1 MRAIAIVGRGCVL
14 PGAITPQAL
23 FDAVLG
29 NRDCTSNVPSSRW
42 RLDPADVSCSA
53 TDESTDKTWSLR
65 GGYVTEQV
73 AVPGLEG
80 LDPLVHWAAFAAE
93 QALDGVTHTG
103 RGDVI
108 LGNLSFPS
116 STHSAYAEAHWLGD
130 NASSVGLDS
139 VDPRNRFSSGMPAVH
154 VAQHLGLEGER
165 YCLDAACASSLY
177 AIAHACDRL
186 QDGLCDVAIAGA
198 VNRADD
204 LFIHIGFCA
213 LQAMSK
219 TGQSR
224 PFHAQADGLVPGEGA
239 AVVALKRLD
248 DAIRDGD
255 TIYGV
260 IRGVGLSNDGRAKNL
275 LAPAVAGQTLA
286 LQRAYEDAGWD
297 AGDVDLVECHATGTP
312 VGDATELQS
321 TGAVFAGR
329 TDVPIGSL
337 KGNLGHLVTAAGAA
351 GLIKVLE
358 AMRMKT
364 LPPTRQPDSPNP
376 ALDGSPFRLV
386 NPGESW
392 TGRRRAGVSAFGFG
406 GNNAHL
412 LVEAYDPAL
421 PTAQPVSA
429 PVEPIVVVGLSVR
442 VGDGAST
449 QDFLSDVH
457 NGTTRGPA
465 RTVHLGL
472 AGLKTPPRDLD
483 AALPQQWWALQSA
496 REATAHLTL
505 PTERTAVWV
514 GMGCDSEIARYGARW
529 RSAQWAATLG
539 ADADWAADIAEQFA
553 PRLTSSA
560 VVGTM
565 PNIPANRVNSQLNV
579 MGPSHTVSAEER
591 SGLVA
596 LDLAIRALQH
606 NTVDCAVVGAV
617 DLSHEPVH
625 KSAIEAV
632 LGHRL
637 HADAVVTLVLQ
648 RLSDADPAAVL
659 AQHINHTTGV
669 AHAASGLLNVAAGLV
684 HGWATGA
691 DVSVNTTDMAG
702 RTHAIRV
709 SPVHRL
715 TASSHSAAAVPTL
728 SRSAHA
734 PEVRVPTIET
744 ADPFA
749 HLTRIGSLDVASVMA
764 PPPSVMSAPVVS
776 APVVSAPVVSAPVVS
791 APVANVSVPLTR
803 SLVVPLSAPVLVD
816 PHSSPL
822 ASLLATMGHAHEQF
836 IATQTA
842 SHRAFLQAQDA
853 MMAAMVGAQP
863 MAPQSSASQSSA
875 PQSLAAQVSAGR
887 AVPAPQT
894 MARPSSTRSVTTP
907 VVRPRPAVHA
917 PVIAKPAPL
926 PVVQKPTTT
935 GVNAHHIYSTTVD
948 PPAGLPTFDK
958 AALHIHAAGNISEIF
973 GAEFAP
979 QDARDIVVRM
989 PKPPLLLADR
999 VTGIDAEKASMGL
1012 GTLWT
1017 ESDVAEDAWFLDN
1030 GRVPPGIL
1038 IESGQAD
1045 LMLISW
1051 LGVDLFIPEGR
1062 SYRLLGCEL
1071 VFHGDAPK
1079 GGDTLRYDIHID
1091 DHAAHG
1097 DVRLFFFHYD
1107 CVVNGEQVLTVR
1119 DGQAGFFTPEELA
1132 DSKGILWTPEDME
1145 LVPRGEARLD
1155 SPTAVSAKVLDDDA
1169 MAAFCDG
1176 RVDLCFGSDFDR
1188 TRTHTRTPHIPG
1200 GRMRFL
1206 DRVTDLD
1213 TAGGVDGRGYL
1224 RAEQDLTPDT
1234 WFFAGHFHN
1243 DPCMPGTLMLEA
1255 CMQAMAV
1262 YLTGMG
1268 FTTKRDGWRFQPV
1281 PEQKY
1286 KLRCRGQVRPN
1297 ARKLVYEVFVEE
1309 VWDGDRPT
1317 LFADILC
1324 TVDGLKAFHCPRM
1337 GLELVPD
1344 WPMDEIAAELL
1355 AGHTTTEQAAS
1366 AKGHTFD
1373 YDSLLACAWGRPSR
1387 AFGPMYQLFDS
1398 HRTVARLPGPPY
1410 HFMHRVTELDGE
1422 MGGFEDGSSIVAKY
1436 DVPAEA
1442 WYFDH
1447 NGTPTMP
1454 MCVLME
1460 AALQPCGWLA
1470 SYVGSA
1476 LKTEGDV
1483 MFRNLDGTATW
1494 HHELTPSCGTLTV
1507 RTTVKSLSQMGSMII
1522 EAFDVRGFIGD
1533 TLVFDMQTVFG
1544 FFPPEAFDDQAGLVA
1559 GEGQQTVFDAPSNS
1573 AYLLADRAFAVPAI
1587 ADGMLMMLDRVDYW
1601 EPTGGEANL
1610 GRIRSQKDIDAGEW
1624 CFKAHFF
1631 TDPVQPGSLGIEA
1644 FCQLLQAAMQLR
1656 GDHEGIDNPRFE
1668 PVALGE
1674 AMTWKYR
1681 GQVVPTNRVV
1691 TATVEVQ
1698 SVERTETGVL
1708 AIAEAML
1715 WVDGKAI
1722 YHGKNVGM
1730 RIVSGAADIVEPD
1743 GWVADHRP
1751 TWTVPAV
1758 PALVMVDRVLTASG
1772 GTALAQIQVRRWLPV
1787 PSAVTLTVDD
1797 ELNLFANGEH
1807 VASAVSATSGAAPA
1821 LLGAL
1826 DADVVSN
1833 PYDTGTLFHGP
1844 AFQLVRELRRDERG
1858 ASAVVDASRRTV
1870 PGDFHPAL
1878 LDAATHLI
1886 PHDAIREWFPEAPE
1900 GHVAYPSRIEDFA
1913 VWGAVPTGDVRV
1925 EARPQAGVGAVPT
1938 THIQIIDGDRV
1949 WCAFTLVE
1957 ATFAK
1962 GTIGSADPATRRAF
1976 LQDGQAVAGLQL
1988 STRTG
1993 DANTLTL
2000 PVFQGSN
2007 WLAGT
2012 IESAYGVSGSVAEMA
2027 TQVCVKERIA
2037 DGEIH
2042 PNQVD
2047 LVAVD
2052 GLPAAVRADQPITAH
2067 PVTIQTEG
2075 LEVRVT
2081 PSGPPR
2087 QWLGSVQDFWDDWFG
2102 LGRWPVEDLYYGL
2115 IETFVDRVVLTD
2127 PQGFDA
2133 VRGRSAL
2140 YVANHQVGVESLLFS
2155 ILLGG
2160 LSRVPTVTLAKMEHK
2175 NTWLGNLIRH
2185 CFSYPGVRDPKLIAY
2200 FDREDRASL
2209 PAIIGELA
2217 QDMAGPGR
2225 SVMVHVEGT
2234 RALDCTAP
2242 VHKMSGAFIDM
2253 ALAVGAPVIPVRFV
2267 GALPRE
2273 TMDKRLEFPVG
2284 MGKQDIYIGTPL
2296 LPETLLKMPYGDRKK
2311 LVLSAMNDLG
2321 PAQAEEQPF
2330 PARPDLEQDVTEW
2343 LSRHDVT
2350 HEHAVLRRVLE
2361 RLKEPSPEMSR
2372 YLAGDTPSGPWWD
2385 ELVARLEG

>member
-14 PGAITPQAL
+14 PGATTPEAL
-23 FDAVLG
+23 FDVVLG
-29 NRDCTSNVPSSRW
+29 NRDCTSNVPGDRW
-42 RLDPADVSCSA
+42 RLDPSDVSCAAS
-53 TDESTDKTWSLR
+53 DDSTDKTWSVR
-65 GGYVTEQV
+65 GGYVTDSV

-93 QALDGVTHTG
+93 QALSGVAHSG

-116 STHSAYAEAHWLGD
+116 SAHSAFAEAQWLGE
-130 NASSVGLDS
+130 NAASVGLAG

-154 VAQHLGLEGER
+154 VAEHVGLQGER

-224 PFHAQADGLVPGEGA
+224 PFHADADGLVPGEGA
-239 AVVALKRLD
+239 AVVALKRLE

-286 LQRAYEDAGWD
+286 LERAYEDAGWD

-321 TGAVFAGR
+321 TGALFAGR
-329 TDVPIGSL
+329 SDVPIGSL

-358 AMRMKT
+358 AMRTET
-364 LPPTRQPDSPNP
+364 LPPTRQPDSRNP
-376 ALDGSPFRLV
+376 ALEGSPFRLV
-386 NPGESW
+386 DPGEAW

-421 PTAQPVSA
+421 PTAQPASPSA
-429 PVEPIVVVGLSVR
+429 DGIVVVGMSVR
-442 VGDGAST
+442 VGDGTST
-449 QDFLSDVH
+449 QDFIADVESG
-457 NGTTRGPA
+457 NNRGPA
-465 RTVHLGL
+465 RTVQLGL

-505 PTERTAVWV
+505 STERTAVWV

-529 RSAQWAATLG
+529 RTAEWAETLG
-539 ADADWAADIAEQFA
+539 GGAEWARDVAEQFA
-553 PRLTSSA
+553 PGLTSSA

-565 PNIPANRVNSQLNV
+565 PNIPANRVNAQLNV

-596 LDLAIRALQH
+596 LDLAMRALQH
-606 NTVDCAVVGAV
+606 NTVDCAIVGAV

-625 KSAIEAV
+625 KAAIEAV
-632 LGHRL
+632 VGHRL

-648 RLSDADPAAVL
+648 RQADGDPKTILAHLTSGSGDAAVS
-659 AQHINHTTGV
+659 AHINDLVGV

-684 HGWATGA
+684 RSWEAGA
-691 DVSVNTTDMAG
+691 EFSVTTTDMAG
-702 RTHAIRV
+702 RAHAICV

-715 TASSHSAAAVPTL
+715 PASSHPASAAPTI
-728 SRSAHA
+728 SRPAHA
-734 PEVRVPTIET
+734 PEVRVPTIQT

-764 PPPSVMSAPVVS
+764 PPPTMTSAPVGSAVVASAPVV
-776 APVVSAPVVSAPVVS
+776 AVPAAHVSAA
-791 APVANVSVPLTR
+791 LTP
-803 SLVVPLSAPVLVD
+803 SLVVPLSAPVLVA
-816 PHSSPL
+816 PESSPL
-822 ASLLATMGHAHEQF
+822 ASLLATMSHAHEQF
-836 IATQTA
+836 VATQTA
-842 SHRAFLQAQDA
+842 SHRAFLQTQDA
-853 MMAAMVGAQP
+853 MMAAMVGVQP
-863 MAPQSSASQSSA
+863 SAG
-875 PQSLAAQVSAGR
+875 QVSAAPSSPSQFVAPMPVSR
-887 AVPAPQT
+887 PPVAMPVPTPV
-894 MARPSSTRSVTTP
+894 ARPV
-907 VVRPRPAVHA
+907 AKA
-917 PVIAKPAPL
+917 PVRAKPAVAAVAPTS
-926 PVVQKPTTT
+926 TTT
-935 GVNAHHIYSTTVD
+935 GPNGHHIYSTTIN

-973 GAEFAP
+973 GPEFAK

-1107 CVVNGEQVLTVR
+1107 CVVDGKQILTVR
-1119 DGQAGFFTPEELA
+1119 NGQAGFFTPEELA
-1132 DSKGILWTPEDME
+1132 NSKGVIWTPEDME
-1145 LVPRGEARLD
+1145 LVPRSEARLD
-1155 SPTAVSAKVLDDDA
+1155 PPTAVAPRVLDDEA
-1169 MAAFCDG
+1169 MAAFCEG
-1176 RVDLCFGSDFDR
+1176 RVDLAFGDDFDR

-1213 TAGGVDGRGYL
+1213 PRGGIDGRGYL
-1224 RAEQDLTPDT
+1224 RAEQDVTPET
-1234 WFFAGHFHN
+1234 WFFDGHFHN

-1262 YLTGMG
+1262 LLTGMG

-1286 KLRCRGQVRPN
+1286 KLRCRGQVQPT
-1297 ARKLVYEVFVEE
+1297 AKKLVYEVFVDE

-1344 WPMDEIAAELL
+1344 WPMDAIAASLL
-1355 AGHTTTEQAAS
+1355 AAHTTTETAAT

-1387 AFGPMYQLFDS
+1387 AFGPMYDVFDS

-1410 HFMHRVTELDGE
+1410 HFMHRVTELNGE
-1422 MGGFEDGSSIVAKY
+1422 MGGFETGSSIVAKY

-1442 WYFDH
+1442 WYFDR
-1447 NGTPTMP
+1447 NGSPTMP

-1476 LKTEGDV
+1476 LQTDGDV

-1494 HHELTPSCGTLTV
+1494 HHELTPGCGALTV
-1507 RTTVKSLSQMGSMII
+1507 KTTVKSLSQMGSMII
-1522 EAFDVRGFIGD
+1522 EAFDVRGFVGD

-1544 FFPPEAFDDQAGLVA
+1544 FFPPEAFDNQAGLVA
-1559 GEGQQTVFDAPSNS
+1559 GENQQTLFDAPSN
-1573 AYLLADRAFAVPAI
+1573 ATYLLTDSAFATPAI

-1601 EPTGGEANL
+1601 EPTGGEAGL
-1610 GRIRSQKDIDAGEW
+1610 GRVRSQKDIDAGEW

-1656 GDHEGIDNPRFE
+1656 GDHEGIESARFE

-1691 TATVEVQ
+1691 TATVEIQ

-1722 YHGKNVGM
+1722 YHGTNVGM
-1730 RIVSGAADIVEPD
+1730 RIVSGAADVVEPD

-1758 PALVMVDRVLTASG
+1758 PAMVMVDRIVTASG
-1772 GTALAQIQVRRWLPV
+1772 TNALEQVQVRRWLPV
-1787 PSAVTLTVDD
+1787 PSPVTLTVND
-1797 ELNLFANGEH
+1797 ELSLLGNGEL
-1807 VASAVSATSGAAPA
+1807 VASGVSATLGAAPA
-1821 LLGAL
+1821 PLEAL
-1826 DADVVSN
+1826 DAAVVSN
-1833 PYDTGTLFHGP
+1833 PYDTGSLFHGP

-1858 ASAVVDASRRTV
+1858 ASAVLDASRRTV
-1870 PGDFHPAL
+1870 PGSFHPAL

-1886 PHDAIREWFPEAPE
+1886 PHDTIREWFPDAPE
-1900 GHVAYPSRIEDFA
+1900 GHVAYPSRIENFA

-1925 EARPQAGVGAVPT
+1925 EARPRTDVGPVPT
-1938 THIQIIDGDRV
+1938 TDVQIIDGDRV
-1949 WCAFTLVE
+1949 WCEFTLVE

-1962 GTIGSADPATRRAF
+1962 GPIGSADPAERRAF
-1976 LQDGQAVAGLQL
+1976 LQDGQAVGGLQL
-1988 STRTG
+1988 STRVG
-1993 DANTLTL
+1993 QSNTLTL

-2012 IESAYGVSGSVAEMA
+2012 IEQAFGVSGSAAEMA
-2027 TQVCVKERIA
+2027 TQVCIKEAVA
-2037 DGEIH
+2037 DGEVH
-2042 PNQVD
+2042 PRDVD

-2067 PVTIQTEG
+2067 PMDIQTEG

-2102 LGRWPVEDLYYGL
+2102 LGRWPVEDVYYGL
-2115 IETFVDRVVLTD
+2115 IETFVDRVILTD

-2133 VRGRSAL
+2133 VRGKSAL

-2185 CFSYPGVRDPKLIAY
+2185 CFSYPGVRDPKLITY

-2217 QDMAGPGR
+2217 RDMAGPGR

-2234 RALDCTAP
+2234 RALDCTSP
-2242 VHKMSGAFIDM
+2242 VLKMSGAFIDM

-2273 TMDKRLEFPVG
+2273 TLDKRVEFPVG
-2284 MGKQDIYIGTPL
+2284 LGKQDIYIGTPL
-2296 LPETLLKMPYGDRKK
+2296 LPETLSKMPYGDRKK
-2311 LVLSAMNDLG
+2311 LVLAAMNDMG
-2321 PAQAEEQPF
+2321 PAHADEQPSA
-2330 PARPDLEQDVTEW
+2330 PRPDLEQDVARW
-2343 LSRHDVT
+2343 LSHHDVT
-2350 HEHAVLRRVLE
+2350 HEHAVIRNVLE
-2361 RLKEPSPEMSR
+2361 RLKEPSAETAR